1 MTAAALGTKVDLPT
15 LESDLA
21 ADEGSEVET
30 SVPIDIK
37 PGTQS
42 GEAITLSARGV
53 PRLRGAGRGD
63 LVVHVVVET
72 PTRLDHRQQELLREL
87 ATLRDEEQA
96 SGSFRTPHRERGVFN
111 WLRDAFGQR

>member
-1 MTAAALGTKVDLPT
+1 
-15 LESDLA
+15 
-21 ADEGSEVET
+21 VEA
-30 SVPIDIK
+30 SVPVDVK

-42 GEAITLSARGV
+42 GEAIVLGARGV

-72 PTRLDHRQQELLREL
+72 PTRLDHHQEELLREL
-87 ATLRDEEQA
+87 AKQRHEEQ
-96 SGSFRTPHRERGVFN
+96 STGSFASPQQRDRGVFN